1 MLRSQNMTEQMPDLA
16 YYYPAPFWVT
26 GESDKLKNLLLFFDG
41 LAILLPRYMAGRET
55 AADPYLAGPLREMG
69 LLTVLEPETFVDR
82 PVTEAL
88 IRALTE
94 LITSGAFDELDH
106 PKHVYRELSH
116 SRLGSH
122 DDRQLSEMIIDEL
135 VRRDLARPS
144 EDGVSVPMHP
154 VVRTT
159 ILVLLAQLARD
170 AGRRAGVGLH
180 PTTTNSRAIRDLLT
194 VLSLP
199 ANPSAGHLVTLDLET
214 VGVDLSTVPLEDILD
229 FREHHGQAYRAYVR
243 NVRQQV
249 SELGLLEPED
259 REIALR
265 DRSDELSEMAGD
277 LRRTAQRRWRNPA
290 GLFALSAA
298 GAGWMA
304 EHGHDP
310 IGAVLALAAGGLALA
325 GAAPSQP
332 VTAYSYVFAARR
344 ELSNPAG

>member
-1 MLRSQNMTEQMPDLA
+1 MTESVPDLA
-16 YYYPAPFWVT
+16 YYYPAPFWVP
-26 GESDKLKNLLLFFDG
+26 GETDKLKNLLLFFDG

-69 LLTVLEPETFVDR
+69 LLTVLEPETFVDK
-82 PVTEAL
+82 PVAEAL
-88 IRALTE
+88 IATLTE
-94 LITSGAFDELDH
+94 LITSGAFDDLDR
-106 PKHVYRELSH
+106 PKNVYQELSH
-116 SRLGSH
+116 SRLGSYG
-122 DDRQLSEMIIDEL
+122 DPRLSEMIIDEL

-154 VVRTT
+154 VVRTA

-170 AGRRAGVGLH
+170 AGRRAGISLH
-180 PTTTNSRAIRDLLT
+180 PATTSSRAIRDLLT

-199 ANPSAGHLVTLDLET
+199 ASPSAGHLVTLDLET
-214 VGVDLSTVPLEDILD
+214 VGVDLSAVPLEDILD
-229 FREHHGQAYRAYVR
+229 FREHHGQAYRSYAR

-249 SELGLLEPED
+249 SELGLLEPEE

-265 DRSDELSEMAGD
+265 DRHDELREMAEE
-277 LRRTAQRRWRNPA
+277 LRSTAQHRWRNPA

-310 IGAVLALAAGGLALA
+310 IGAVLALVAAGLALA
-325 GAAPSQP
+325 GAVPRQQ
-332 VTAYSYVFAARR
+332 VTAYSYVFASRR
-344 ELSNPAG
+344 ELSSSAG

>member
-1 MLRSQNMTEQMPDLA
+1 
-16 YYYPAPFWVT
+16 
-26 GESDKLKNLLLFFDG
+26 
-41 LAILLPRYMAGRET
+41 
-55 AADPYLAGPLREMG
+55 
-69 LLTVLEPETFVDR
+69 
-82 PVTEAL
+82 
-88 IRALTE
+88 
-94 LITSGAFDELDH
+94 
-106 PKHVYRELSH
+106 
-116 SRLGSH
+116 
-122 DDRQLSEMIIDEL
+122 MIIDEL

-170 AGRRAGVGLH
+170 AGRRAGISLH
-180 PTTTNSRAIRDLLT
+180 PATTSSRAIRDLLT

-199 ANPSAGHLVTLDLET
+199 ASPSAGHLVTLDLET
-214 VGVDLSTVPLEDILD
+214 VGVDLSAVPLEDILD
-229 FREHHGQAYRAYVR
+229 FREHHGQAYRSYAR

-265 DRSDELSEMAGD
+265 DRRDELREMAEE
-277 LRRTAQRRWRNPA
+277 LRSTAQHRWRNPA

-310 IGAVLALAAGGLALA
+310 IGAVLALVAAGLALA
-325 GAAPSQP
+325 GAVPRQQ
-332 VTAYSYVFAARR
+332 VTAYSYVFASRR
-344 ELSNPAG
+344 ELSSSAG